1 MQIRVLSAVAVTDAD
16 GRALPRPERKARQL
30 LTVLVWSAPAALGL
44 GELADI
50 LWDEP
55 PASSD
60 KTIRAHLSRLGSLLA
75 RAGLPGAVVA
85 ATPTSYRLHL
95 PPSATD
101 LDVVAGLRRRA
112 ADLAA
117 DGRPDSA
124 ASLLAEARR
133 IWTAD
138 LELPS
143 TTGALPLDR
152 AARRQRQQLVHDHL
166 RCVVDGTEPGTAVA
180 ELEGLT
186 TAEPT
191 DEPAWTLR
199 VRALHRTGYHAEAVS
214 ALAAARRGLD
224 EIGLVPG
231 PELRQLEA
239 EVFDVGAVT
248 AAAASRPEPGPGSDR
263 DVDPV
268 VSYTDRGGHH
278 VAYSVLTAGTR
289 DLLLLNPA
297 MVTIDGLLDEP
308 LARRGIARLGEHARV
323 ICLDRSGIGLS
334 DPLAP
339 GTDPLRRW
347 ADDAV
352 DVLDDLG
359 VRSADVL
366 ASFDT
371 GLVALQLAARHP
383 DRVRSLVLAHCFAT
397 YTRRPDYPYGL
408 DPAATEQL
416 IRDTVSPPTPEQ
428 RIETAFQVAPSAA
441 HDEGFRRWWTR
452 IGRRGAGPG
461 TAATIR
467 RIATGT
473 DARALLPDVV
483 APTLVLHRRSCLNV
497 DLGHA
502 RYLAEHLPHARLAVV
517 PGTDSLWFTDSPHLL
532 DEAVAFLSRLPTP
545 PDHLQ

>member
-1 MQIRVLSAVAVTDAD
+1 MQVRVLSSVAVTDSD

-30 LTVLVWSAPAALGL
+30 LTVLAWSAPAALSL

-55 PASSD
+55 PASAD
-60 KTIRAHLSRLGSLLA
+60 RTIRAHLSRLGSLLA

-85 ATPTSYRLHL
+85 ATPTSYLLHL

-101 LDVVAGLRRRA
+101 LDVVAELRRRA
-112 ADLAA
+112 AHLAA

-124 ASLLAEARR
+124 ASLLAEARGL
-133 IWTAD
+133 WNAD
-138 LELPS
+138 LDLPA
-143 TTGALPLDR
+143 TTGAQPLDR
-152 AARRQRQQLVHDHL
+152 AARRRRRQLVHDHL
-166 RCVVDGTEPGTAVA
+166 RCLVDGTEPGTAVA
-180 ELEGLT
+180 ELEALT

-199 VRALHRTGYHAEAVS
+199 IRALHRTGYHAEAVN
-214 ALAAARRGLD
+214 ALAAARLCLD
-224 EIGLVPG
+224 EIGLAPG

-239 EVFDVGAVT
+239 EVFDVGTVT
-248 AAAASRPEPGPGSDR
+248 DGASPPAPVGGR

-308 LARRGIARLGEHARV
+308 LARRAVARLGEHARV

-334 DPLAP
+334 DPLTP
-339 GTDPLRRW
+339 GIDPLRRW
-347 ADDAV
+347 AEDVV
-352 DVLDDLG
+352 DVLDDLR
-359 VRSADVL
+359 VRSADLL

-371 GLVALQLAARHP
+371 GLVALKLAACHP

-408 DPAATEQL
+408 DPTATEQL
-416 IRDTVSPPTPEQ
+416 IRDTVSPPAPQQ

-452 IGRRGAGPG
+452 IGRRGAGPR

-473 DARALLPDVV
+473 DARALLPDVM

-497 DLGHA
+497 DLGHS
-502 RYLAEHLPHARLAVV
+502 RYLAEHLPHARLAIV
-517 PGTDSLWFTDSPHLL
+517 PGTDSLWFTDTPHVL
-532 DEAVAFLSRLPTP
+532 DEAIAFLRRPPTP
-545 PDHLQ
+545 PDRPQ